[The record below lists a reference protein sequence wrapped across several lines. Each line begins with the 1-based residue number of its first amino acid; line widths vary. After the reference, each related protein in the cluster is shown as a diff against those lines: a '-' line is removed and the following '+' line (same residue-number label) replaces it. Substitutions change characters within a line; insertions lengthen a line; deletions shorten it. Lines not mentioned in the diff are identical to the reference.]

1 MGCASSNTKDN
12 YQGKQ
17 SFDIFQNQ
25 EEAIKTPRSIKAETI
40 NTKKEPPKN
49 NIVKENK
56 ESQQSFLNN
65 QEENKVPY
73 HQKRLSEYEQLR
85 ATNSMTTTTD
95 RTYKRSLSKRSRSDI
110 RKSQC
115 NGVVIVENLKDYLP
129 ENITKENIRQMVEN
143 ALEGCIVEDE
153 SKVVRGK
160 TVSMKQVDAIADVV
174 YLRLQD
180 GDDENEE
187 KKKKKEEEKKDAQ
200 ENNKQIDTA
209 ESCDR
214 PLIKRKTKVRHSCI
228 NQLFVTVG
236 LRDLTPE
243 LLKETCF
250 KNKEVTQMQID
261 NAMKNLSQG
270 IDNVKVLT
278 IDLH

>member
-17 SFDIFQNQ
+17 SFEVLQNQ
-25 EEAIKTPRSIKAETI
+25 EEAIKNPRSANGEII
-40 NTKKEPPKN
+40 NTKKELPKN
-49 NIVKENK
+49 NTINENK
-56 ESQQSFLNN
+56 ESQQPLLNN
-65 QEENKVPY
+65 QQQNHY
-73 HQKRLSEYEQLR
+73 QKRLSEYDQLR
-85 ATNSMTTTTD
+85 ATNSMTSTTE
-95 RTYKRSLSKRSRSDI
+95 RTYKRSLSKRSPSDI
-110 RKSQC
+110 RRSQC

-129 ENITKENIRQMVEN
+129 ENITKENIHQMVEN

-160 TVSMKQVDAIADVV
+160 TVTMKQVDAIADIV

-180 GDDENEE
+180 EDDENESEE
-187 KKKKKEEEKKDAQ
+187 KKKKQEEEKKDDQ
-200 ENNKQIDTA
+200 QNNKQIDTTETDA
-209 ESCDR
+209 R
-214 PLIKRKTKVRHSCI
+214 PLIKRKTRVRHSCI
-228 NQLFVTVG
+228 DQLFVTVG

-250 KNKEVTQMQID
+250 KNKQVTQMQID

-278 IDLH
+278 IELH